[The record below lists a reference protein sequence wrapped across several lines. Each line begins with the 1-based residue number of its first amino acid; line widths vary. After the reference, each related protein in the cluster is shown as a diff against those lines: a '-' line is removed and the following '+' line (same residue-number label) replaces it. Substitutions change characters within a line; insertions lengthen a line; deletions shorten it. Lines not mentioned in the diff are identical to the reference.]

1 VNNLKSEWLKKGLLF
16 FISILAAMGILH
28 FAEMIKSR
36 FVENKNLPVSSIAVK
51 KVPVADYCKAR
62 GHVQGLWYGSDWTDT
77 TFVVDYKDS
86 SMLIE
91 YTTVKKSYEC
101 IRCKNAF
108 PSFDTMVYSCKRVF
122 TERGGQ
128 ISRPIRDGYTKS
140 RHVLE
145 VERYLRHKK
154 YIK

>member
-1 VNNLKSEWLKKGLLF
+1 MKTGGLTIFVVAICLVAGVTELIKR
-16 FISILAAMGILH
+16 IS
-28 FAEMIKSR
+28 
-36 FVENKNLPVSSIAVK
+36 VERKNLLVK

-62 GHVQGLWYGSDWTDT
+62 GHVQGLWDGSDWKDT
-77 TFVVDYKDS
+77 TYVVDYKDS